1 MEVMMVGRQT
11 RTQAARFVDF
21 LNSYH
26 TSGILWSEPDPILP
40 HKREIERQ
48 QAEVRADPSGAG

>member
-26 TSGILWSEPDPILP
+26 TSGIL
-40 HKREIERQ
+40 
-48 QAEVRADPSGAG
+48 